1 MTTDCLSSSLTEFCP
16 FCESHY
22 KIMYMDKVDKFIG
35 KEIDSLL
42 RRYRD
47 SFVYYCKKCDLCI
60 VADSHKYFINQ
71 IIFKNNNN
79 YISVESCIVWYSN
92 FHIFVNTFNEIDFF
106 IYDEFPRDKLNI
118 KDFVNYIR
126 KYVDNQIFI

>member
-1 MTTDCLSSSLTEFCP
+1 MTTDYLSLSLTDNCP
-16 FCESHY
+16 FCKSHY
-22 KIMYMDKVDKFIG
+22 KIMYMDQVDKFIS

-42 RRYRD
+42 IRYRD
-47 SFVYYCKKCDLCI
+47 SFVYSCKECGLCI